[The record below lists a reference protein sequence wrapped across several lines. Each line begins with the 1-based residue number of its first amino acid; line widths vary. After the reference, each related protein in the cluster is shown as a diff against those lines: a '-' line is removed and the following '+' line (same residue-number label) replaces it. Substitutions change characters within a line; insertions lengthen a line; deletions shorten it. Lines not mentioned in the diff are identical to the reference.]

1 MAGHSQF
8 KNIMYRKG
16 AQDKKRGKIFTKIIR
31 EITIAVKEAGSISE
45 SNPRLRSAILSA
57 REVNMPKDNVER
69 AIKRAAGGEEG
80 VEYVEMRYEG
90 YGPGGIALIV
100 ETLTDNKNRTASD
113 VRSAFTKFGGNLGE
127 SGSVSFQFD
136 RLGQVV
142 YQKTAATFDEMFE
155 AAVDAG
161 ASDVEETDEDH
172 LIYCS
177 AEDLASVRESLTQ
190 KFGDPKIAK
199 LVWKPKN
206 TIKIEGD
213 SAKSLLKLMEVLEDN
228 DDVQELYANFEMD
241 DDLLATLES

>member
-1 MAGHSQF
+1 
-8 KNIMYRKG
+8 MYRKG

-31 EITIAVKEAGSISE
+31 EITIAVKEAGVIPE

-57 REVNMPKDNVER
+57 REANMPKDNVER

-136 RLGQVV
+136 RLGQIV
-142 YQKTAATFDEMFE
+142 YQKTTAPFEEMFE
-155 AAVDAG
+155 AAVEAG
-161 ASDVEETDEDH
+161 ASDVEETDEDY
-172 LIYCS
+172 LVYCI
-177 AEDLASVRESLTQ
+177 AEDLAAVRESLTQ
-190 KFGDPKIAK
+190 KFGDPKMAK

-206 TIKIEGD
+206 TVKIEGD
-213 SAKSLLKLMEVLEDN
+213 SAKSLLKLMEILEDN

-241 DDLLATLES
+241 DDLLEALES

>member
-1 MAGHSQF
+1 
-8 KNIMYRKG
+8 MYRKG

-31 EITIAVKEAGSISE
+31 EITIAVKESGVIPE

-57 REVNMPKDNVER
+57 REANMPKDNVER

-136 RLGQVV
+136 RLGQIV
-142 YQKTAATFDEMFE
+142 YQKTTAPFEEMFE
-155 AAVDAG
+155 AAVEAG
-161 ASDVEETDEDH
+161 ASDVEEADEDY
-172 LIYCS
+172 LVYCI
-177 AEDLASVRESLTQ
+177 AEDLAAVRESLTQ
-190 KFGDPKIAK
+190 KFGDPKMAK

-206 TIKIEGD
+206 TVKIEGD
-213 SAKSLLKLMEVLEDN
+213 SARSLLKLMEILEDN

-241 DDLLATLES
+241 DDLLEALES

>member
-31 EITIAVKEAGSISE
+31 EITIAVKESGVIPE

-57 REVNMPKDNVER
+57 REANMPKDNVER

-136 RLGQVV
+136 RLGQII
-142 YQKTAATFDEMFE
+142 YQKTTAPFEEMFE
-155 AAVDAG
+155 AAVEAG
-161 ASDVEETDEDH
+161 ASDVEETDEDY
-172 LIYCS
+172 LVYCI
-177 AEDLASVRESLTQ
+177 AEDLAAVRESLTQ
-190 KFGDPKIAK
+190 KFGDPKMAK

-206 TIKIEGD
+206 TVKIEGD
-213 SAKSLLKLMEVLEDN
+213 SARSLLRLMEILEDN

-241 DDLLATLES
+241 DDLLEALES